1 MIMSPLIAFL
11 IVFVLLLIA
20 LIKLKVT
27 PSVGLFA
34 AAIIFGLMVGMPA
47 ADILSKLPAG
57 FGNMMTSIGLLI
69 VFGSIFGDFLGNSGA
84 TEELAKGMVRLFG
97 KKNDYLA
104 LNLVGFILSI
114 PIYFGCAYIMT
125 APLVTALQ
133 KISKKEHEG
142 LCHRHLYRP
151 DAYPQLRRT
160 YSWPSGRRRQI
171 GANVGW
177 FIIWGIIVCL
187 PASLLVGWVYAN
199 LVNSKEEKQRARD
212 AMKEIVED
220 EDLLAPDP
228 TKPSALKAF
237 LLVMFPIVL
246 IVFAAIF
253 SLFVTEGPVYT
264 VINFVGNSNIALFIA
279 MLVTGY
285 VLHPYMPEKTVMQY
299 IDAYADR
306 TGNVLLIVGAGWM
319 LRLHAGGNDHEHR
332 PRRHH
337 VRDQDARHSAG
348 IPAGVLHPRRC
359 RLCHRCHAHLHRH
372 RRPGVPC
379 LWHVAHHRRPLCLS
393 RRQRRHLPDGRY
405 LLVSVHLQRPRYQRL
420 PRHYDDPLHS
430 VRCHRHGHSGRAQR
444 LLRCPPRNVLNVAL
458 GIGKGEYY
466 ALTK

>member
-133 KISKKEHEG
+133 KISKKSMKGYVIAIFTG
-142 LCHRHLYRP
+142 LMLTHSCVAPTPGPL
-151 DAYPQLRRT
+151 AVA
-160 YSWPSGRRRQI
+160 GQI

-306 TGNVLLIVGAGWM
+306 TGQCPAHRGCRWM

-337 VRDQDARHSAG
+337 VRDKMPVILLGFLLAFCIRAAVGSATAAMLTSIAIAG
-348 IPAGVLHPRRC
+348 PVCLASGMSPIIAGLSVCLGANAATFPTDVTFWFPSTYNGLDTKDCLATTTIPCILSGAIGMVILVVLNAFSGVL
-359 RLCHRCHAHLHRH
+359 
-372 RRPGVPC
+372 PGMF
-379 LWHVAHHRRPLCLS
+379 
-393 RRQRRHLPDGRY
+393 
-405 LLVSVHLQRPRYQRL
+405 
-420 PRHYDDPLHS
+420 
-430 VRCHRHGHSGRAQR
+430 
-444 LLRCPPRNVLNVAL
+444 
-458 GIGKGEYY
+458 
-466 ALTK
+466 

>member
-133 KISKKEHEG
+133 KISKKSMKGYVIAIFTG
-142 LCHRHLYRP
+142 LMLTHSCVAPTPGPL
-151 DAYPQLRRT
+151 AVA
-160 YSWPSGRRRQI
+160 GQI

-279 MLVTGY
+279 
-285 VLHPYMPEKTVMQY
+285 
-299 IDAYADR
+299 
-306 TGNVLLIVGAGWM
+306 M

>member
-133 KISKKEHEG
+133 KISKKSMKGYVIAIFTG
-142 LCHRHLYRP
+142 LMLTHSCVAPTPGPL
-151 DAYPQLRRT
+151 AAA
-160 YSWPSGRRRQI
+160 GQI

-306 TGNVLLIVGAGWM
+306 TGNVLLIVGAGGCFASM
-319 LRLHAGGNDHEHR
+319 LGATTMSTDLVAIMSATKMPVILLGFLLAFCIRAAVGSATAAMLTSIAIAGPVCLASGMS
-332 PRRHH
+332 PII
-337 VRDQDARHSAG
+337 AG
-348 IPAGVLHPRRC
+348 LSVCLGANAATFPTDVTFWFPSTYNGLDTKDCLATTTIPCILSGAIGMVILVVLNAFSGVL
-359 RLCHRCHAHLHRH
+359 
-372 RRPGVPC
+372 PGMF
-379 LWHVAHHRRPLCLS
+379 
-393 RRQRRHLPDGRY
+393 
-405 LLVSVHLQRPRYQRL
+405 
-420 PRHYDDPLHS
+420 
-430 VRCHRHGHSGRAQR
+430 
-444 LLRCPPRNVLNVAL
+444 
-458 GIGKGEYY
+458 
-466 ALTK
+466 